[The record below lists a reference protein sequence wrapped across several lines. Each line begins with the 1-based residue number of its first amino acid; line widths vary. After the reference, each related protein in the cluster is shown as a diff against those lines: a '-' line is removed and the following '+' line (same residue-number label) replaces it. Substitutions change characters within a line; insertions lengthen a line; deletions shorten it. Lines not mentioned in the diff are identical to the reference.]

1 MGSCSNSFTGFYS
14 ANRKNPCHW
23 QKTGTGAGS
32 PMAVPC
38 VVFDDMELESLAEA
52 VMSREREAAGIRREA
67 AEADERSNE
76 AFPPLEGRR
85 EAA

>member
-1 MGSCSNSFTGFYS
+1 
-14 ANRKNPCHW
+14 
-23 QKTGTGAGS
+23 
-32 PMAVPC
+32 MAVPC